1 MELLQ
6 ENSQRNQQVDYIC
19 RKGPIADLW
28 LDSQGA
34 PNWCVVNLGCRC
46 TESLWNFY
54 LQACVQGSSSDSIR
68 L

>member
-6 ENSQRNQQVDYIC
+6 ENCQRTQQVDYIC
-19 RKGPIADLW
+19 RKGPTADVW
-28 LDSQGA
+28 LDSQVA
-34 PNWCVVNLGCRC
+34 PNWRVVNLGCRC

-54 LQACVQGSSSDSIR
+54 PQACVQGSSSDSIR